1 MYNVSIKN
9 NIESADIVRT
19 SHRKPRA
26 SPAERTQT
34 RNASRPD
41 VFFHHGKA
49 IGAAH
54 QEPQHH
60 ASRTSRLYDAH
71 SLLNRLDG

>member
-9 NIESADIVRT
+9 NIESADIART

-26 SPAERTQT
+26 SPAGFFIPSKRSRRSRTPGAET
-34 RNASRPD
+34 TAS
-41 VFFHHGKA
+41 H
-49 IGAAH
+49 
-54 QEPQHH
+54 
-60 ASRTSRLYDAH
+60 TSRLIDAY